1 MKTLPALTF
10 VAALAGFIVL
20 PLSFEV
26 TASLLF
32 AVGFGAIV
40 FSDYTR
46 LARTLRRPIPVP
58 IYSPRK
64 ERFGLAA

>member
-1 MKTLPALTF
+1 MKTLPAVTF
-10 VAALAGFIVL
+10 LAALVGFVVL

-32 AVGFGAIV
+32 AAGFGAIV

-46 LARTLRRPIPVP
+46 VARSLRRPIPVP
-58 IYSPRK
+58 IHSPRK